1 MNEEVTR
8 NEISRNIDKDEED
21 TRIMITK
28 TARFSMNEKA
38 ILRKKIKTWNEEA
51 LVLILEKGNDFVEQQ
66 HLKE

>member
-28 TARFSMNEKA
+28 TAKFSMNEKS

-51 LVLILEKGNDFVEQQ
+51 LVLILEKGNNFVEQQ

>member
-1 MNEEVTR
+1 
-8 NEISRNIDKDEED
+8 
-21 TRIMITK
+21 MITK

-51 LVLILEKGNDFVEQQ
+51 LVLILEKGNDFVEQH